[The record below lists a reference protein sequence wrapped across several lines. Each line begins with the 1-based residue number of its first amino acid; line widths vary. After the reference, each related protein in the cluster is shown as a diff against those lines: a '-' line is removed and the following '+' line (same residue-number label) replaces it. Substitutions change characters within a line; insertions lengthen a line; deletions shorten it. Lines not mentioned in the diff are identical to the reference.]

1 MLYPLHQATDGY
13 LEFPNIIG
21 NFLFL
26 GHTQIHHHSQ
36 LHLLLESLIIAKAV
50 FHNDLKLTDH
60 MTRPCP
66 HWVLCGKET

>member
-13 LEFPNIIG
+13 LELPNIIG

-36 LHLLLESLIIAKAV
+36 LYLLSESLTIAKAV
-50 FHNDLKLTDH
+50 FHKDLKLTDH
-60 MTRPCP
+60 MTRPFPC
-66 HWVLCGKET
+66 